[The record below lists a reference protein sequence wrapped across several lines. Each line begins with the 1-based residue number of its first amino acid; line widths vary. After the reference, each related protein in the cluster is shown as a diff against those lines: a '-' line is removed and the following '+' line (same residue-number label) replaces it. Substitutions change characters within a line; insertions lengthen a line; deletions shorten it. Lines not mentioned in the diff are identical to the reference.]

1 MLQGFEELRRA
12 GRVRTPV
19 HGLAFVFHHGSPAHR
34 AMFRHFENRPVLPA
48 RDGHRGD
55 DVGDHVAGSLNDH
68 GVSDANI
75 LAVNV
80 SFVVERCVLHRRA
93 AHHHRLQ
100 NRLGIK
106 ATRAPHV
113 DDDVQQACG
122 GPLCREL
129 IGDCPARFPARHPQR
144 VLLGDAVNLHHYAIR
159 FIIPLV
165 PPTQHLVIEIAN
177 LVHGIRSPIQGVD
190 AEPVRFQVLQAFPMS
205 GRYGSNAGV
214 IQAVHPHLHVSA
226 FRDLGVQLTY
236 RARAG
241 VAWVGVQ
248 RLTQPFA
255 FFVHLA
261 EAVQREINL
270 AAHLQ
275 ISWRPARQGR
285 GDTPDGAQVVGNVF
299 PGLTVAAGRTQQE
312 TSVPVG

>member
-34 AMFRHFENRPVLPA
+34 AKFRHFENRPVLPA

-113 DDDVQQACG
+113 DDDVQQAG
-122 GPLCREL
+122 GSTLGGEL
-129 IGDCPARFPARHPQR
+129 VGDCPARFPARDSQR
-144 VLLGDAVNLHHYAIR
+144 DLLSDAVNLHHYAVR

-165 PPTQHLVIEIAN
+165 PTFQHLVVEIAN
-177 LVHGIRSPIQGVD
+177 LVHRIQNPIQAVD
-190 AEPVRFQVLQAFPMS
+190 AEPVRFQVLQTVPMT
-205 GRYGSNAGV
+205 RRHGSNAGV
-214 IQAVHPHLHVSA
+214 IQAIHPHLHVSA
-226 FRDLGVQLTY
+226 CRDFGVQLTY
-236 RARAG
+236 RARSGVAG
-241 VAWVGVQ
+241 VGIQ

-275 ISWRPARQGR
+275 ISWRPARQGQ
-285 GDTPDGAQVVGNVF
+285 GYAPDGTQVVGNVF